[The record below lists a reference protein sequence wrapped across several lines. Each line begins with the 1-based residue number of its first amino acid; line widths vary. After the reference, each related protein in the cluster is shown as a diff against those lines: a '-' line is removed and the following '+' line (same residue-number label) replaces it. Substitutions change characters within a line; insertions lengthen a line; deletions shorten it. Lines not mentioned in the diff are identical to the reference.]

1 MSDAS
6 LPDQRFWQALGWEPT
21 AQQLQT
27 FVDLQRSLREW
38 NTKVNLT
45 RLVED
50 DDYWINQ
57 IFDSLWP
64 LKQELQTSDQAKRCI
79 DVGTGGGFPGLAA
92 AIALPNS
99 HFTLVDSVGRKTSAV
114 EAMAKALGLASRV
127 VVRTERIE
135 ATGRDKHCRSQ
146 FDIAMARAVASA
158 PIVAEYLTPL
168 LTSNGQA
175 LLYRG
180 QWDDE
185 QQAALYQACQ
195 ILKTSIVEVQKR
207 DLPNQRGV
215 RHVLRLSPTA
225 PCPKTFPR
233 AIGIASKTPLN

>member
-38 NTKVNLT
+38 NSKVNLT

-64 LKQELQTSDQAKRCI
+64 LKQELQTSDQARRCI

-114 EAMAKALGLASRV
+114 EAMAETLGLASRV

-135 ATGRDKHCRSQ
+135 ATGRDKQCRGR

-185 QQAALYQACQ
+185 QQAALQQACR
-195 ILKTSIVEVQKR
+195 ILKTSLIEVQKT
-207 DLPNQRGV
+207 DLPNQRGI
-215 RHVLRLSPTA
+215 RHVLRLSPQ
-225 PCPKTFPR
+225 PLVRKRFPER
-233 AIGIASKTPLN
+233 LASPAKPH

>member
-64 LKQELQTSDQAKRCI
+64 LKQELQTSDQAK
-79 DVGTGGGFPGLAA
+79 
-92 AIALPNS
+92 
-99 HFTLVDSVGRKTSAV
+99 TL
-114 EAMAKALGLASRV
+114 
-127 VVRTERIE
+127 
-135 ATGRDKHCRSQ
+135 H
-146 FDIAMARAVASA
+146 
-158 PIVAEYLTPL
+158 
-168 LTSNGQA
+168 
-175 LLYRG
+175 
-180 QWDDE
+180 
-185 QQAALYQACQ
+185 
-195 ILKTSIVEVQKR
+195 
-207 DLPNQRGV
+207 
-215 RHVLRLSPTA
+215 
-225 PCPKTFPR
+225 
-233 AIGIASKTPLN
+233 